1 MIDIATNVP
10 GKSSRDGDMTS
21 PLQNTLLKATTTGMG
36 GGACVSMLLVLVV
49 ATVRVSTTVVFV
61 IVLAI
66 VDSDKSQIGNVLVQ
80 KGQSAIA
87 TPILMPR
94 VALPAGLVKLQYDFE
109 FLPLTLRKGLTEEFI
124 AIAIAATVGS
134 HGDNGRQVDIVANDV
149 IGSLHKRSKK
159 RSRGSTTIPIPI
171 PVLVIERRRARSPP
185 DDTKDDDDN
194 VNVPSVGR

>member
-36 GGACVSMLLVLVV
+36 GGARVSLLLVLVV
-49 ATVRVSTTVVFV
+49 ATARVSTTVVFV

-66 VDSDKSQIGNVLVQ
+66 VDNDKSRIGNVLVQ

-109 FLPLTLRKGLTEEFI
+109 FLPLTLRKGLTEELNAI

-159 RSRGSTTIPIPI
+159 RSRGSTTIPIP
-171 PVLVIERRRARSPP
+171 VLVIERLGARSPP

>member
-36 GGACVSMLLVLVV
+36 GGACVSLLLVLVV
-49 ATVRVSTTVVFV
+49 ATARVSTTVVFV

-66 VDSDKSQIGNVLVQ
+66 VDNDKSRIGNVLVQ

-94 VALPAGLVKLQYDFE
+94 VALPAGLVKLHYDFE

-134 HGDNGRQVDIVANDV
+134 HGDNGRQVDIVASDV
-149 IGSLHKRSKK
+149 IGSQAQP
-159 RSRGSTTIPIPI
+159 T
-171 PVLVIERRRARSPP
+171 
-185 DDTKDDDDN
+185 
-194 VNVPSVGR
+194 

>member
-1 MIDIATNVP
+1 
-10 GKSSRDGDMTS
+10 
-21 PLQNTLLKATTTGMG
+21 
-36 GGACVSMLLVLVV
+36 
-49 ATVRVSTTVVFV
+49 
-61 IVLAI
+61 
-66 VDSDKSQIGNVLVQ
+66 
-80 KGQSAIA
+80 
-87 TPILMPR
+87 MPR
-94 VALPAGLVKLQYDFE
+94 VALPAGLVKLHYDFE
-109 FLPLTLRKGLTEEFI
+109 FLPLTLRKGLTEELNAI

-134 HGDNGRQVDIVANDV
+134 HGDNGRQVDMIPNDV